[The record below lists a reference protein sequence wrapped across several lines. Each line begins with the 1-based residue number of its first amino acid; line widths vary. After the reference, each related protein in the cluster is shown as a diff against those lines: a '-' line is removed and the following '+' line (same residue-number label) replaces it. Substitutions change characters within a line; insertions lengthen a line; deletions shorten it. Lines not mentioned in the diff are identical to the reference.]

1 MQDRIAKRRRV
12 KSASFVALVSNCRS
26 RVNPRSVSA
35 VADLA
40 GAFLVGIV
48 LAGCAAS
55 VDNPLTI
62 FADPG
67 KYQYSTCEHLAA
79 QRKHWSGREQ
89 ELKVLMDKADQN
101 TGGTIVNMLAYKAD
115 HVAAG
120 EELQVLEATARSKNC
135 DNPANWRSNSVVR

>member
-26 RVNPRSVSA
+26 RVSPRSVSA
-35 VADLA
+35 VAGLA
-40 GAFLVGIV
+40 GAFFVGIV
-48 LAGCAAS
+48 LAGCSAS

-67 KYQYSTCEHLAA
+67 KYQYSTCEQLAS

-89 ELKVLMDKADQN
+89 ELQLLMDKAEQSA
-101 TGGTIVNMLAYKAD
+101 GGTIVNVLAYKAD
-115 HVAAG
+115 HVA
-120 EELQVLEATARSKNC
+120 
-135 DNPANWRSNSVVR
+135 